1 MSPQI
6 KDFGLFCIP
15 YSTFQLHGYKSLGD
29 SIWFHHHLNAE
40 VQLNFEWQIWFS
52 SSLRIQNVQKMCSFH
67 SFAIF
72 NTNLQVFENISLSF
86 LLKEVPFTLKWYG
99 VRDIQ
104 VVYTNLSI
112 TGPSETFNVVQFSSP
127 KQILRPSNRGF
138 RKRANESSVFFA
150 VSSLKVACLL
160 ISKLVLLSSLTEI
173 QQTMK

>member
-1 MSPQI
+1 
-6 KDFGLFCIP
+6 
-15 YSTFQLHGYKSLGD
+15 
-29 SIWFHHHLNAE
+29 
-40 VQLNFEWQIWFS
+40 
-52 SSLRIQNVQKMCSFH
+52 MCSFH

-104 VVYTNLSI
+104 AVYTNLSI

-138 RKRANESSVFFA
+138 RKRANESSVFFC
-150 VSSLKVACLL
+150 SIKSESGLSLDLEAG
-160 ISKLVLLSSLTEI
+160 SLVFLDRNTTDYEVKGVVT
-173 QQTMK
+173 QAQYMFHTY